1 MPVIPNTENSAVL
14 EHDSDIPRPPPPHFD
29 ADMIAAAQPV
39 EPLTTTEPQPRGQTA
54 AHRLLHG
61 KFWLLVAL
69 SVGLLLSAGVVGMLL
84 GLQDGYAESR
94 SAASE
99 PEPGVVNQSV
109 DKAPKASATAPPI
122 QDSSYR
128 TRRSKRIL
136 RVAPAV
142 ANEAPTETRLN
153 EKPVARKVG
162 EILVRSGKEDR
173 KALKRWRRH
182 ADSDDDP

>member
-1 MPVIPNTENSAVL
+1 
-14 EHDSDIPRPPPPHFD
+14 
-29 ADMIAAAQPV
+29 
-39 EPLTTTEPQPRGQTA
+39 
-54 AHRLLHG
+54 
-61 KFWLLVAL
+61 
-69 SVGLLLSAGVVGMLL
+69 MLL

-109 DKAPKASATAPPI
+109 DEAPKASATAPPI

-182 ADSDDDP
+182 ADSADDP